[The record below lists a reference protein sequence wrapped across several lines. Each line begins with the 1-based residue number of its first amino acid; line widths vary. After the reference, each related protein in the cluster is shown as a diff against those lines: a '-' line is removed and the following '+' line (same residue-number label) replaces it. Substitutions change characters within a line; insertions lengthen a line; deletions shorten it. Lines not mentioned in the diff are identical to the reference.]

1 MSRSHLESLPK
12 LHPGLSHILTF
23 VLFGIVLGAA
33 SGCVKYRSSEPK
45 RTATEQLLLSTAADH
60 ALNNLDVS
68 ILKGRKVFLNTTYF
82 DAVDKEYV
90 IGSIRD
96 LFFSAGVPLV
106 DDLDGAD
113 VVVEMRSG
121 AFSIDGADSLTGM
134 PSLPFPVPFVGVIQS
149 PEVPLYKAERQKA
162 IAKFALVAYE
172 TLTRAHVTSAGPAV
186 GTSYDIHYQILGLI
200 KFNRTDIPEKKVV
213 DQFWPE
219 KRQDER

>member
-1 MSRSHLESLPK
+1 MSRSHLESPSK
-12 LHPGLSHILTF
+12 ATPGLSYILTF
-23 VLFGIVLGAA
+23 VVLGIVLGAA

-60 ALNNLDVS
+60 ALKSLDVS
-68 ILKGRKVFLNTTYF
+68 ILKDRKVFLNTTYF

-96 LFFSAGVPLV
+96 LFFSTGVPLV
-106 DDLDGAD
+106 DDMAEAE
-113 VVVEMRSG
+113 VVVEMRNG

-172 TLTRAHVTSAGPAV
+172 KDSRKHVTSEGPAV
-186 GTSYDIHYQILGLI
+186 GTAYDIHYQILGLI

-213 DQFWPE
+213 DQIWPR
-219 KRQDER
+219 KSQAER